1 MYDYS
6 NLKSARDM
14 QRAFDTAAAHMY
26 VKLKSAA
33 DKADE
38 AFQRANASRNAQ
50 AAYDKALLNAPAPET
65 TQLPATETVAAAPAA
80 PTTTTTTKYIAP
92 KVTKKNNNNDNDNR
106 NNNDNND
113 EEQQLK

>member
-38 AFQRANASRNAQ
+38 AFKRANASRNAQ
-50 AAYDKALLNAPAPET
+50 AAYDQALLNAPAPET
-65 TQLPATETVAAAPAA
+65 TQLPATETIAAAPAA
-80 PTTTTTTKYIAP
+80 PTTTTKYIAP
-92 KVTKKNNNNDNDNR
+92 KVTIENNNNNCNKNNNDTDKSSNSSNS
-106 NNNDNND
+106 
-113 EEQQLK
+113 

>member
-1 MYDYS
+1 
-6 NLKSARDM
+6 M

-38 AFQRANASRNAQ
+38 AFQRAHASRNAQ

-65 TQLPATETVAAAPAA
+65 TQLPVTETIAAAPAA
-80 PTTTTTTKYIAP
+80 PTTTTKYIAP
-92 KVTKKNNNNDNDNR
+92 KVTKENNNNNYSKKNIDNVKSSN
-106 NNNDNND
+106 
-113 EEQQLK
+113 

>member
-1 MYDYS
+1 
-6 NLKSARDM
+6 M

-38 AFQRANASRNAQ
+38 AFQRAHASRNAQ

-65 TQLPATETVAAAPAA
+65 TQLPVTETIAAAPAA
-80 PTTTTTTKYIAP
+80 PTTTTKYIAP
-92 KVTKKNNNNDNDNR
+92 KVTIKNNNDHNNNKNKKNNDNVNY
-106 NNNDNND
+106 
-113 EEQQLK
+113 Q

>member
-1 MYDYS
+1 
-6 NLKSARDM
+6 M

-38 AFQRANASRNAQ
+38 AFQRANASRKAQ

-65 TQLPATETVAAAPAA
+65 TQLPVTETIAAA

-92 KVTKKNNNNDNDNR
+92 KVMKENSSNDNFKNNDDNDKKR
-106 NNNDNND
+106 
-113 EEQQLK
+113 QLK

>member
-14 QRAFDTAAAHMY
+14 QRAFDTAATHMY
-26 VKLKSAA
+26 VKLKSAS

-38 AFQRANASRNAQ
+38 AFRKANASRNAQ

-65 TQLPATETVAAAPAA
+65 TQLPVTETIAAA

-92 KVTKKNNNNDNDNR
+92 KVMITNNT
-106 NNNDNND
+106 
-113 EEQQLK
+113 LCCT